1 MRKYYLDNIRWMTV
15 LAVVLYHVIFMY
27 NHILTAG
34 VVGPVTA
41 FGGQDAVQYLLYPW
55 FMVVLFLVS
64 GACARYA
71 LERRGAKAFFAERT
85 RKLLVPSTLGLL
97 VLGWAQGYFNMAF
110 SHAFENIPAG
120 VPAPVLYLIMV
131 VSGTGVLWTCH
142 VLWLCSVLLL
152 AVRRLERGRLLRFC
166 AGTPFWAVVLLGAAV
181 WASAQVLN
189 APHIVVYRFGI
200 YLFSYLLGY
209 YVFSQGTVVDALS
222 RRAPALLMAAVLL
235 GAVYL
240 WRSWGE
246 NYAAAP
252 NMNSPLAIAYAWA
265 ACLTVF
271 GAMKRWGDRTGPF
284 AAFMTRHSFGLYV
297 CHYLALSAAA
307 YGLVFCLH
315 LRGARVYLL
324 SAAAAFGGGLALY
337 AVLRRVPV
345 VRFCVFGI
353 RKEKDHV
360 L

>member
-1 MRKYYLDNIRWMTV
+1 MRKYYLDNIRWATV
-15 LAVVLYHVIFMY
+15 LLVVFYHIIFMY

-41 FGGQDAVQYLLYPW
+41 FAGQDAVMYLLYPW

-64 GACARYA
+64 GASARYY
-71 LERRGAKAFFAERT
+71 LDNHSGKAFFAART

-110 SHAFENIPAG
+110 SHAFANIPAG

-142 VLWLCSVLLL
+142 VLWVCAVVLL
-152 AVRRLERGRLLRFC
+152 AVRKVENGRLLQRC
-166 AGTPFWAVVLLGAAV
+166 AALPLPVVVVLGVAL

-189 APHIVVYRFGI
+189 TPIIAVYRFGI
-200 YLFSYLLGY
+200 YIFSYILGY
-209 YVFSQGTVVDALS
+209 YVFSQGAVVETLAKH
-222 RRAPALLMAAVLL
+222 APLLLAAACVF
-235 GAVYL
+235 GVVYL
-240 WRSWGE
+240 WRSWGVD
-246 NYAAAP
+246 YASAP
-252 NMNSPLAIAYAWA
+252 NVNSPLAIAYAWA
-265 ACLTVF
+265 ACLAVF
-271 GAMKRWGDRTGPF
+271 GGMKRWGDTTSRF
-284 AAFMTRHSFGLYV
+284 AVCMTQHSFGLYI

-307 YGLVFCLH
+307 YGLVCCLH
-315 LRGARVYLL
+315 WGGLTVYLL
-324 SAAAAFGGGLALY
+324 SAVAAYGGGLALY
-337 AVLRRVPV
+337 AVLRRIPV

-353 RKEKDHV
+353 RKEKNHV